1 MLRYLFAA
9 AIVLS
14 LQVWGQGMPV
24 TRLAGGGPG
33 PSVSQAPAAPP
44 RPAGSQLPP
53 LPATQIDPRDA
64 ASSLDRQ
71 SGLTL
76 SFDEPM
82 VIGEVLRLLVEG
94 TQYSLSIDED
104 ATGTFRGQLKRLSL
118 REALS
123 TLLTPLGLDFEIQG
137 TIIRVMKH
145 RAESRQYDL
154 NLLNVQRGM
163 QRTASNGA
171 GNATITTTV
180 NADDVFASIATGIKS
195 LLSET
200 GKVNIDARSGL
211 ALVSDFPERL
221 DRVSLYVETLQS
233 RSGRQVRLEARVF
246 EVTLREAPSID
257 WGIVRE
263 KLGLPRNAPDA
274 GFAADPLA
282 LRTVLAA
289 QGEIADLWAPEVT
302 TLNNEPAMVHISTPG
317 SASLMLVVV
326 PQISAD
332 GIVQLS
338 ISHEWGEHQ
347 GDQKQGFLKSS
358 TPLMRVSGSDTVTRV
373 MDGNTVL
380 IAGLLRPKDIATKAA
395 TGMSAMFGVSQKQK
409 GHAELV
415 VLLRPTVVR
424 AGTFTGGTRQ

>member
-1 MLRYLFAA
+1 MLRYLLAA

-14 LQVWGQGMPV
+14 VQVLG
-24 TRLAGGGPG
+24 AGHAGD
-33 PSVSQAPAAPP
+33 QACGWRAGRRPCP
-44 RPAGSQLPP
+44 RPRRPRARPGGQLPP

-64 ASSLDRQ
+64 AASLDRQ
-71 SGLTL
+71 SGLSL

-82 VIGEVLRLLVEG
+82 PIGEVLRLLVEG
-94 TQYSLSIDED
+94 TPFSLSIDPD
-104 ATGTFRGQLKRLSL
+104 ATGTFRGELKRLTL
-118 REALS
+118 RDALT

-137 TIIRVMKH
+137 TIIRVMRH
-145 RAESRQYDL
+145 RAETRQYDL

-163 QRTASNGA
+163 QRTAANGD
-171 GNATITTTV
+171 GTATISTTV
-180 NADDVFASIATGIKS
+180 NADDVFAGITEGVKS

-200 GKVNIDARSGL
+200 GRVHIDPRSGL

-221 DRVSLYVETLQS
+221 DRVGLYVETLQS
-233 RSGRQVRLEARVF
+233 RSARQVRLEARVF

-257 WGIVRE
+257 WGLVRD

-274 GFAADPLA
+274 GIAADPLA
-282 LRTVLAA
+282 LRTALAA

-317 SASLMLVVV
+317 SSSLTMTVL

-338 ISHEWGEHQ
+338 ISHAWDEHD
-347 GDQKQGFLKSS
+347 GDQKQGFLKS

-380 IAGLLRPKDIATKAA
+380 ISGLLRPKDIATKAA

-424 AGTFTGGTRQ
+424 AGTFTAGSRQ

>member
-1 MLRYLFAA
+1 MLRYLLAA

-14 LQVWGQGMPV
+14 VQVWGQGMPA

-33 PSVSQAPAAPP
+33 PAVSQAPAAPA

-64 ASSLDRQ
+64 AASLDRQ

-76 SFDEPM
+76 SFEEPM
-82 VIGEVLRLLVEG
+82 PIGEVLRLLVEG
-94 TQYSLSIDED
+94 TQYSLSIDQD

-118 REALS
+118 RDALT

-145 RAESRQYDL
+145 RAETRQYDL

-163 QRTASNGA
+163 QRTAANAA

-180 NADDVFASIATGIKS
+180 NADDVFASLTAGIKS
-195 LLSET
+195 LLSDT
-200 GKVNIDARSGL
+200 GKVNVDARSGL

-221 DRVSLYVETLQS
+221 DRVGQYVETLQS
-233 RSGRQVRLEARVF
+233 RSARQVRLEARVF

-257 WGIVRE
+257 WGVVRD

-274 GFAADPLA
+274 GIAADPLA

-289 QGEIADLWAPEVT
+289 QGEIVDLWAPEVT
-302 TLNNEPAMVHISTPG
+302 TLNNEPAMVHVSNPG
-317 SASLMLVVV
+317 ASSLTMTVL

-338 ISHEWGEHQ
+338 ISHEWGDHD
-347 GDQKQGFLKSS
+347 GDQKQGFLKS

-373 MDGNTVL
+373 MDGSTVL
-380 IAGLLRPKDIATKAA
+380 IAGLLRPKEIAAKAA

-424 AGTFTGGTRQ
+424 AGTLTAGTRQ

>member
-1 MLRYLFAA
+1 
-9 AIVLS
+9 V
-14 LQVWGQGMPV
+14 
-24 TRLAGGGPG
+24 
-33 PSVSQAPAAPP
+33 
-44 RPAGSQLPP
+44 
-53 LPATQIDPRDA
+53 
-64 ASSLDRQ
+64 
-71 SGLTL
+71 
-76 SFDEPM
+76 
-82 VIGEVLRLLVEG
+82 
-94 TQYSLSIDED
+94 
-104 ATGTFRGQLKRLSL
+104 TGTFRGQLKRLSL
-118 REALS
+118 RDALS

-137 TIIRVMKH
+137 TIIRVTKH
-145 RAESRQYDL
+145 RAETRQYDL

-163 QRTASNGA
+163 QRTAANGA

-180 NADDVFASIATGIKS
+180 NADDVFVSITAGIKS

-200 GKVNIDARSGL
+200 GTVNVDARSGL

-221 DRVSLYVETLQS
+221 DRVGQYVETLQS
-233 RSGRQVRLEARVF
+233 RSARQVRLEARVF

-257 WGIVRE
+257 WGIVRD

-274 GFAADPLA
+274 GIAADPLA

-302 TLNNEPAMVHISTPG
+302 TVNNEPAMVHISTPG
-317 SASLMLVVV
+317 SSSLTMTVL

-347 GDQKQGFLKSS
+347 GDQKQGFLKT
-358 TPLMRVSGSDTVTRV
+358 TPVMRTSGSDTVTRV

-380 IAGLLRPKDIATKAA
+380 IAGLLRPREIATKAA
-395 TGMSAMFGVSQKQK
+395 TGLSAIFGGSQKQK

-424 AGTFTGGTRQ
+424 AGQPVVGSR